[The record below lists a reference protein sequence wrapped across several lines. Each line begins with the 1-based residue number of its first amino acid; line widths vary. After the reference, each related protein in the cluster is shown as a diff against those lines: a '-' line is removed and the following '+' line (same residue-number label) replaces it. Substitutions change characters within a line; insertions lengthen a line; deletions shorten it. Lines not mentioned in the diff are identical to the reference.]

1 MAHEA
6 TLIKAIERLGYRV
19 TPGDLA
25 TATGLSLQTTQAQML
40 ALASEVQA
48 HLQVSESGEIAYLFP
63 KNIQGILLSKSWRR
77 RWQAIWQRVW
87 KVLFYVIRISFGVLL
102 VLSLLLITLAIVA
115 LVIAASSAS
124 RREDDREGGGFG
136 GGMVF
141 LPRIGFGPDIFWL
154 FDFNYDRRQSHSPS
168 PGSQD
173 MNFLEAVFSFLFGDG
188 NPNQDLEDRRWQAI
202 ATVVQNHGGVV
213 VAEQIAPFL
222 DHLGQGWDR
231 ELEDFMIPVLSRFN
245 GLPQVTAQG
254 GIVYH
259 FPELQVAA
267 AARQRLSPPRFLK
280 ELPRQ
285 FSQASS
291 GQIMIAI
298 GLGSVNLIGAL
309 VLGNL
314 LQDQSLVAEVGG
326 IVALA
331 NSIYWLLLGYGTAFL
346 SIPLGR
352 YFWVQQ
358 QNRQIGVRNRQREQ
372 RARILDQSDDT
383 LQEKLAFAQTFTA
396 QTILTTEDLAY
407 TTETDLIDQEAANKE
422 KLDQEWEKRLASRS
436 PNNSNLSDPV

>member
-6 TLIKAIERLGYRV
+6 TLIKAIEHLGYRV

-63 KNIQGILLSKSWRR
+63 KNIQGILLGKSWRR

-124 RREDDREGGGFG
+124 RREDDREGGGFS

-168 PGSQD
+168 ASSEK

-202 ATVVQNHGGVV
+202 ATVVQNQGGVV

-222 DHLGQGWDR
+222 DHLGEGWDR

-245 GLPQVTAQG
+245 GLPQVTDQG

-259 FPELQVAA
+259 FPELQVTA
-267 AARQRLSPPRFLK
+267 AARQRLSPPPFLK

-291 GQIMIAI
+291 GQIMVAI
-298 GLGSVNLIGAL
+298 GLGSANLIGAL

-314 LQDQSLVAEVGG
+314 LQDQGLVAEVGG

-358 QNRQIGVRNRQREQ
+358 QNRQIGVRNQQREQ
-372 RARILDQSDDT
+372 RARTLDQRDDT
-383 LQEKLAFAQTFTA
+383 LRQKLAFAQTLTA

-422 KLDQEWEKRLASRS
+422 KLNQEWEKRLASRS
-436 PNNSNLSDPV
+436 PDSPHVSDPG